1 MHRELVDARKGRW
14 RATWAGHVP
23 RQRSA
28 PGASRH
34 RDASA
39 RPLRRLRRIGL
50 AILGLQLLGL
60 GAWSALLYHR
70 FALTWDFAVYHQPWY
85 LIAHGNLDPRT
96 SVESMTFWRND
107 SEFAMWPLSSLAGKQ
122 PGWAQPGWRC
132 WSSARGSGG
141 QRPSISTWNRSPCLS
156 RCCWPATCT
165 VTAAGCGSG

>member
-85 LIAHGNLDPRT
+85 LIAHGNLDPPT
-96 SVESMTFWRND
+96 SCRLRLDVRSR
-107 SEFAMWPLSSLAGKQ
+107 
-122 PGWAQPGWRC
+122 WA
-132 WSSARGSGG
+132 
-141 QRPSISTWNRSPCLS
+141 
-156 RCCWPATCT
+156 
-165 VTAAGCGSG
+165 VAAGRGCAMAGRHGPGTSSRQPVDLVVGVLRLPLGVGRAALRGPAG